1 MPLTLYNSLV
11 KYACN
16 AHQSPVKHVLAL
28 YIPFMQV
35 MSYLFYFC
43 DVYLVITDKAR
54 QGSVNRT
61 IVLHCIEFIKACSN
75 MIRNTFQSGS
85 YL

>member
-35 MSYLFYFC
+35 MSYLFYFY
-43 DVYLVITDKAR
+43 DIVI
-54 QGSVNRT
+54 
-61 IVLHCIEFIKACSN
+61 
-75 MIRNTFQSGS
+75 
-85 YL
+85 

>member
-16 AHQSPVKHVLAL
+16 AHQSPVKHVVAL

-35 MSYLFYFC
+35 MSYLFYFY
-43 DVYLVITDKAR
+43 DIVI
-54 QGSVNRT
+54 
-61 IVLHCIEFIKACSN
+61 
-75 MIRNTFQSGS
+75 
-85 YL
+85 